1 MEYSATRHSSD
12 HVHLVITPGQ
22 GVEVHVALNTLSR
35 RNRDAGFE
43 PRIRVGLLREPYTEL
58 PESGVFDAG
67 SFDYTSLEQQANIF
81 YEYYDREAMES
92 LLIEKTGRAI
102 LAEIWGDIY
111 ARNDFGIHQIHSR
124 RTSCAVPEDIV
135 GHDGALK
142 LYYAEESMSELL
154 LFKFC
159 GQP

>member
-1 MEYSATRHSSD
+1 MEYSAIRHSSD
-12 HVHLVITPGQ
+12 HVHLVVTPGE
-22 GVEVHVALNTLSR
+22 GVQVHVALNTLSR

-43 PRIRVGLLREPYTEL
+43 PRIRVGILRESYAEL
-58 PESGVFDAG
+58 PASGVFDAG
-67 SFDYTSLEQQANIF
+67 SLDYTSLEQQANIF
-81 YEYYDREAMES
+81 YEYYGHEAMES

-111 ARNDFGIHQIHSR
+111 ARNHFGIHQIHSR
-124 RTSCAVPEDIV
+124 RTSCAVPENIV
-135 GHDGALK
+135 GRDGALK
-142 LYYAEESMSELL
+142 LYYAEENTGELL